1 MSYTIA
7 GEALDTS
14 VHFDG
19 VPDGTYLKLSSTRI
33 VPVTWDY
40 GYQVAYTEFR
50 APRGTYTTTEPE
62 RVWSMLD
69 DHYVDEFVGV
79 WTDDEGVIY
88 VERCYWIEEQFP
100 AEELGRAWHQ
110 KAIWDW
116 SASEEVTL

>member
-1 MSYTIA
+1 MSYTIT
-7 GEALDTS
+7 GEPITPFNNEHL
-14 VHFDG
+14 
-19 VPDGTYLKLSSTRI
+19 PDGTYLKLSSTRI

-50 APRGTYTTTEPE
+50 ASRGTYTTTEPE
-62 RVWSMLD
+62 RVWSLIID
-69 DHYVDEFVGV
+69 SHYTDEFVGV
-79 WTDDEGVIY
+79 WTDDEGVTW

>member
-1 MSYTIA
+1 MSYKIA

-19 VPDGTYLKLSSTRI
+19 VPDGTYLKLTATKI
-33 VPVTWDY
+33 VPVEWDY
-40 GYQVAYTEFR
+40 GYQVAHTEFR
-50 APRGTYTTTEPE
+50 APRGTYTTTE
-62 RVWSMLD
+62 RTSVWSMLD

-100 AEELGRAWHQ
+100 AEELGKCWHQ

-116 SASEEVTL
+116 SAGEEVTL